1 MKNMP
6 MAIHLLWASADDVQ
20 SSALQHRCQH
30 GPIDDVVGRLKSG
43 LPVVPHV
50 DQEIQALAAHVSHQD
65 DDPHCCHAC
74 TRVE

>member
-6 MAIHLLWASADDVQ
+6 MAILLLWASADGVQ
-20 SSALQHRCQH
+20 SPALQHRRQH
-30 GPIDDVVGRLKSG
+30 GPIVHVVGRLKSV

-50 DQEIQALAAHVSHQD
+50 DQEIQAPAAHVSHQD
-65 DDPHCCHAC
+65 DNPHCCHAC